1 MWGKNKK
8 TCSEMECIMEYVESS
23 LKGEKIE
30 CPQSMHPLHSK
41 VIEQFR
47 KLLSNEKR
55 MSAAAKEVL
64 DVASSISSYD
74 VEMTHIS
81 KGLTNFAGEMAG
93 LSESNL
99 AIVEETNATMNQ
111 VTDSIEATSVTLER
125 LAKESEVF
133 AEKNN
138 NSVVLLQEVNDLK
151 GNLID
156 DTNTMN
162 VKIEQLVELTTEV
175 GKIVASVQEIANQ
188 TNLLALNAAIEA
200 ARAGEHGKGF
210 SVVASEVRNLADDTK
225 RNLDGMRKFVDKIYS
240 AANDGKASMTR
251 AIESTNL
258 MSHKIDRV
266 SNTVEDNVNMLHTL
280 VSSVESINDS
290 MREVKTAAEE
300 INKAMEASSIDAQH
314 LSEMTQNIHHDAILS
329 VDYAKNISK
338 IDDRLSVVV
347 NNLYEGLKDGKH
359 ALTNEQLSEV
369 IKKAEQSHKD
379 WMKKINTIVENMEL
393 LPLQTNSHK
402 CAFGHFYHAID
413 ITHPRLIKEWKEID
427 VLHDSFHRKGDDII
441 KYVKENNRI
450 KAKELYLQTEKI
462 SEEMIIKLEE
472 VLSIIT
478 SMSEQGVKI
487 FES

>member
-1 MWGKNKK
+1 
-8 TCSEMECIMEYVESS
+8 
-23 LKGEKIE
+23 
-30 CPQSMHPLHSK
+30 
-41 VIEQFR
+41 
-47 KLLSNEKR
+47 
-55 MSAAAKEVL
+55 
-64 DVASSISSYD
+64 
-74 VEMTHIS
+74 
-81 KGLTNFAGEMAG
+81 
-93 LSESNL
+93 
-99 AIVEETNATMNQ
+99 
-111 VTDSIEATSVTLER
+111 
-125 LAKESEVF
+125 
-133 AEKNN
+133 
-138 NSVVLLQEVNDLK
+138 
-151 GNLID
+151 
-156 DTNTMN
+156 
-162 VKIEQLVELTTEV
+162 
-175 GKIVASVQEIANQ
+175 
-188 TNLLALNAAIEA
+188 NLLALNAAIEA